1 MRRLFTLM
9 AVFQIFASSAS
20 AQLLWEVTGKGID
33 RPSYILG
40 THHAVPFTFCDS
52 IPGLMRIF
60 DKVDCVMGELD
71 MIKMDQMSLA
81 QQQQMQSV
89 MMMPA
94 DTTLESLFSEE
105 EQNLLNS
112 YLKEVMGAN
121 LQMFSSLKPMTLMV
135 TLQNKILIDVIPDIA
150 TMTGMD
156 KYMQTLA
163 VSKGKRVSG
172 LETVEYQLNLLYG
185 NSLQEQA
192 SALLEMARKNDS
204 KEVLMELTEAYK
216 SQDLKALLEVFNKQM
231 TEYEYNAFVLVRNR
245 NWVEQ
250 IKELLPEQS
259 TIFVVG
265 SGHLL
270 GDDGLITLLKD
281 RGFKVKPV
289 KK

>member
-1 MRRLFTLM
+1 M
-9 AVFQIFASSAS
+9 
-20 AQLLWEVTGKGID
+20 
-33 RPSYILG
+33 
-40 THHAVPFTFCDS
+40 
-52 IPGLMRIF
+52 
-60 DKVDCVMGELD
+60 
-71 MIKMDQMSLA
+71 
-81 QQQQMQSV
+81 
-89 MMMPA
+89 
-94 DTTLESLFSEE
+94 
-105 EQNLLNS
+105 
-112 YLKEVMGAN
+112 
-121 LQMFSSLKPMTLMV
+121 
-135 TLQNKILIDVIPDIA
+135 
-150 TMTGMD
+150 
-156 KYMQTLA
+156 
-163 VSKGKRVSG
+163 
-172 LETVEYQLNLLYG
+172 NLLYG

>member
-1 MRRLFTLM
+1 
-9 AVFQIFASSAS
+9 
-20 AQLLWEVTGKGID
+20 
-33 RPSYILG
+33 
-40 THHAVPFTFCDS
+40 
-52 IPGLMRIF
+52 MRIF

-81 QQQQMQSV
+81 QQQQMKSV

-135 TLQNKILIDVIPDIA
+135 TLQNKILMDVIPDIA

-185 NSLQEQA
+185 NSLEEQA

-216 SQDLKALLEVFNKQM
+216 SQDLKALLEVFNKQI

-281 RGFKVKPV
+281 RGFKVNRSKNRKLYETIIV
-289 KK
+289 VVCSFACCVCFKGADSCEFFYVAEKQKCGDYF

>member
-1 MRRLFTLM
+1 
-9 AVFQIFASSAS
+9 
-20 AQLLWEVTGKGID
+20 
-33 RPSYILG
+33 
-40 THHAVPFTFCDS
+40 
-52 IPGLMRIF
+52 
-60 DKVDCVMGELD
+60 
-71 MIKMDQMSLA
+71 
-81 QQQQMQSV
+81 
-89 MMMPA
+89 
-94 DTTLESLFSEE
+94 
-105 EQNLLNS
+105 
-112 YLKEVMGAN
+112 MGAN

-135 TLQNKILIDVIPDIA
+135 TLQNKILMDVIPDIA

-216 SQDLKALLEVFNKQM
+216 SQNLKALLEVFNKQI